1 MTQKYKIGSRLEFWG
16 CQRPCC
22 MTHELI
28 WLHVRGG
35 GDREWRQI
43 CFTGVTTLLRFLE
56 AKKWDFVCLVIVWKA
71 RHAANLMRSKRSAPV
86 LKIRL
91 KISERI

>member
-1 MTQKYKIGSRLEFWG
+1 
-16 CQRPCC
+16 
-22 MTHELI
+22 
-28 WLHVRGG
+28 
-35 GDREWRQI
+35 
-43 CFTGVTTLLRFLE
+43 VTTLLRFLE